1 MGGRTADAGCRNAVD
16 TSLCHGLGHVEGF
29 RPATLHQAYLA
40 LRAWGLPVSEHTT
53 LATDLAGVRERID
66 YWGEHRHEVDHEI
79 DGVVVKVDEV
89 ALQRR
94 LGSTSRAPRWAIAY
108 KYPPEE
114 AQTKLLDIRVNV
126 GRTGRITPFAFMTPV
141 KVAGSTVGQ
150 ATLHN
155 ASEIKRKGVL
165 IGDTV
170 VIRKAGDVIPE
181 VLGPVVEL
189 RDGSEREF
197 IMPTTCPE
205 CGSPLAPEKE
215 GDADI
220 RCPNARGCPGQL
232 RERVFHVASRNG
244 LDIEV
249 LGYEA
254 GVALLQ
260 AKVIADEGELFAL
273 TERDLLRTDLFRTKA
288 GELSAN
294 GKRLLVN
301 LDKAKAAPLWRV
313 LLSLLA
319 EASSSRAGLGYEV
332 IVSRLDDEANIA
344 PWLRAAHRY
353 GAKVKW
359 AEVDI
364 ETGELPTWQWE
375 SLISKSTRLV
385 AVNSAS
391 GTLGGVTDLRAM
403 TKLVHDVGALVVVDH
418 SAAAPYRLLDI
429 RETDAD
435 VVTVN
440 AHAWGGP
447 PIGAMVFRDPS
458 VMNSFGSVS
467 TNPYATGPARLEIGV
482 HQFGLLAG
490 VVASIEYLAALDE
503 SARGS
508 RRERLAVS
516 MQSADAYLNRVF
528 DYLMVSLRSL
538 PLVMLIGRP
547 EAQIP
552 VVSFAV
558 HKVPADR
565 VVQRLADNG
574 ILAIA
579 NTGSRVLDV
588 LGVNDVGGGVVNE
601 EVAPWLDLVRK
612 LGVLAGVLS
621 DELPVSLSV
630 QVRGELAAEE
640 VEVLRLS
647 ALRGLF
653 SAVIEDAVTF
663 VNAPALA
670 AERGVTAEICKASES
685 PNHRSVVDV
694 RAVGADGSVVTVSG
708 TLYGPQLSQKIV
720 QINGRHFD
728 LRAQG
733 INLIIHYVDRPGA
746 LGKIG
751 TLLGTAGVNIQAAQ
765 LSEDA
770 EGPGATILLRLDQ
783 DVPDDVRTAIAAAVD
798 AYKLE
803 VVDLS

>member
-1 MGGRTADAGCRNAVD
+1 MAYDVARVRGLHPSLGDGWVHFDAPAGMLIPDSVATTVSTA
-16 TSLCHGLGHVEGF
+16 F
-29 RPATLHQAYLA
+29 RRSGA
-40 LRAWGLPVSEHTT
+40 
-53 LATDLAGVRERID
+53 
-66 YWGEHRHEVDHEI
+66 
-79 DGVVVKVDEV
+79 
-89 ALQRR
+89 
-94 LGSTSRAPRWAIAY
+94 
-108 KYPPEE
+108 
-114 AQTKLLDIRVNV
+114 
-126 GRTGRITPFAFMTPV
+126 
-141 KVAGSTVGQ
+141 STVG
-150 ATLHN
+150 AHPSARRSAAVLDAAREAVADLVN
-155 ASEIKRKGVL
+155 ADPGGV
-165 IGDTV
+165 
-170 VIRKAGDVIPE
+170 
-181 VLGPVVEL
+181 VLG
-189 RDGSEREF
+189 
-197 IMPTTCPE
+197 
-205 CGSPLAPEKE
+205 
-215 GDADI
+215 AD
-220 RCPNARGCPGQL
+220 RA
-232 RERVFHVASRNG
+232 
-244 LDIEV
+244 
-249 LGYEA
+249 
-254 GVALLQ
+254 
-260 AKVIADEGELFAL
+260 
-273 TERDLLRTDLFRTKA
+273 
-288 GELSAN
+288 
-294 GKRLLVN
+294 
-301 LDKAKAAPLWRV
+301 V

-447 PIGAMVFRDPS
+447 PIGAMIFRDPS

-588 LGVNDVGGGVVNE
+588 LGVNDVGGAVTVGLAHYSTMA
-601 EVAPWLDLVRK
+601 EVDQLVR
-612 LGVLAGVLS
+612 
-621 DELPVSLSV
+621 
-630 QVRGELAAEE
+630 
-640 VEVLRLS
+640 
-647 ALRGLF
+647 
-653 SAVIEDAVTF
+653 
-663 VNAPALA
+663 ALA
-670 AERGVTAEICKASES
+670 S
-685 PNHRSVVDV
+685 
-694 RAVGADGSVVTVSG
+694 
-708 TLYGPQLSQKIV
+708 
-720 QINGRHFD
+720 
-728 LRAQG
+728 
-733 INLIIHYVDRPGA
+733 
-746 LGKIG
+746 LG
-751 TLLGTAGVNIQAAQ
+751 
-765 LSEDA
+765 
-770 EGPGATILLRLDQ
+770 
-783 DVPDDVRTAIAAAVD
+783 
-798 AYKLE
+798 
-803 VVDLS
+803 

>member
-1 MGGRTADAGCRNAVD
+1 MAYDVARVRGLHPSLGDGWVHFDAPAGMLIPDSVATTVSTA
-16 TSLCHGLGHVEGF
+16 F
-29 RPATLHQAYLA
+29 RRSGA
-40 LRAWGLPVSEHTT
+40 
-53 LATDLAGVRERID
+53 
-66 YWGEHRHEVDHEI
+66 
-79 DGVVVKVDEV
+79 
-89 ALQRR
+89 
-94 LGSTSRAPRWAIAY
+94 
-108 KYPPEE
+108 
-114 AQTKLLDIRVNV
+114 
-126 GRTGRITPFAFMTPV
+126 
-141 KVAGSTVGQ
+141 STVG
-150 ATLHN
+150 AHPSARRSAAVLDAAREAVADLVN
-155 ASEIKRKGVL
+155 ADPGGV
-165 IGDTV
+165 
-170 VIRKAGDVIPE
+170 
-181 VLGPVVEL
+181 VLG
-189 RDGSEREF
+189 
-197 IMPTTCPE
+197 
-205 CGSPLAPEKE
+205 
-215 GDADI
+215 AD
-220 RCPNARGCPGQL
+220 RA
-232 RERVFHVASRNG
+232 
-244 LDIEV
+244 
-249 LGYEA
+249 
-254 GVALLQ
+254 
-260 AKVIADEGELFAL
+260 
-273 TERDLLRTDLFRTKA
+273 
-288 GELSAN
+288 
-294 GKRLLVN
+294 
-301 LDKAKAAPLWRV
+301 V

-403 TKLVHDVGALVVVDH
+403 TNLVHDVGALVVVDH

-588 LGVNDVGGGVVNE
+588 LGVNDVGGAVTVGLAHYSTMA
-601 EVAPWLDLVRK
+601 EVDQLVR
-612 LGVLAGVLS
+612 
-621 DELPVSLSV
+621 
-630 QVRGELAAEE
+630 
-640 VEVLRLS
+640 
-647 ALRGLF
+647 
-653 SAVIEDAVTF
+653 
-663 VNAPALA
+663 ALA
-670 AERGVTAEICKASES
+670 S
-685 PNHRSVVDV
+685 
-694 RAVGADGSVVTVSG
+694 
-708 TLYGPQLSQKIV
+708 
-720 QINGRHFD
+720 
-728 LRAQG
+728 
-733 INLIIHYVDRPGA
+733 
-746 LGKIG
+746 LG
-751 TLLGTAGVNIQAAQ
+751 
-765 LSEDA
+765 
-770 EGPGATILLRLDQ
+770 
-783 DVPDDVRTAIAAAVD
+783 
-798 AYKLE
+798 
-803 VVDLS
+803 

>member
-1 MGGRTADAGCRNAVD
+1 MAYDVARVRGLHPSLGDGWVHFDASAGMLIPDSVATTVSTA
-16 TSLCHGLGHVEGF
+16 F
-29 RPATLHQAYLA
+29 RRSGA
-40 LRAWGLPVSEHTT
+40 
-53 LATDLAGVRERID
+53 
-66 YWGEHRHEVDHEI
+66 
-79 DGVVVKVDEV
+79 
-89 ALQRR
+89 
-94 LGSTSRAPRWAIAY
+94 
-108 KYPPEE
+108 
-114 AQTKLLDIRVNV
+114 
-126 GRTGRITPFAFMTPV
+126 
-141 KVAGSTVGQ
+141 STVG
-150 ATLHN
+150 AHPSARRSAAVLDAAREAVADLVN
-155 ASEIKRKGVL
+155 ADPGGV
-165 IGDTV
+165 
-170 VIRKAGDVIPE
+170 
-181 VLGPVVEL
+181 VLG
-189 RDGSEREF
+189 
-197 IMPTTCPE
+197 
-205 CGSPLAPEKE
+205 
-215 GDADI
+215 AD
-220 RCPNARGCPGQL
+220 RA
-232 RERVFHVASRNG
+232 
-244 LDIEV
+244 
-249 LGYEA
+249 
-254 GVALLQ
+254 
-260 AKVIADEGELFAL
+260 
-273 TERDLLRTDLFRTKA
+273 
-288 GELSAN
+288 
-294 GKRLLVN
+294 
-301 LDKAKAAPLWRV
+301 V

-588 LGVNDVGGGVVNE
+588 LGVNDVGGAVTVGLAHYSTMA
-601 EVAPWLDLVRK
+601 EVDQLVR
-612 LGVLAGVLS
+612 
-621 DELPVSLSV
+621 
-630 QVRGELAAEE
+630 
-640 VEVLRLS
+640 
-647 ALRGLF
+647 
-653 SAVIEDAVTF
+653 
-663 VNAPALA
+663 ALA
-670 AERGVTAEICKASES
+670 S
-685 PNHRSVVDV
+685 
-694 RAVGADGSVVTVSG
+694 
-708 TLYGPQLSQKIV
+708 
-720 QINGRHFD
+720 
-728 LRAQG
+728 
-733 INLIIHYVDRPGA
+733 
-746 LGKIG
+746 LG
-751 TLLGTAGVNIQAAQ
+751 
-765 LSEDA
+765 
-770 EGPGATILLRLDQ
+770 
-783 DVPDDVRTAIAAAVD
+783 
-798 AYKLE
+798 
-803 VVDLS
+803 

>member
-1 MGGRTADAGCRNAVD
+1 MAYDVARVRGLHPSLGDGWVHFDAPAGMLIPDSVATTVSTA
-16 TSLCHGLGHVEGF
+16 F
-29 RPATLHQAYLA
+29 RRSGA
-40 LRAWGLPVSEHTT
+40 
-53 LATDLAGVRERID
+53 
-66 YWGEHRHEVDHEI
+66 
-79 DGVVVKVDEV
+79 
-89 ALQRR
+89 
-94 LGSTSRAPRWAIAY
+94 
-108 KYPPEE
+108 
-114 AQTKLLDIRVNV
+114 
-126 GRTGRITPFAFMTPV
+126 
-141 KVAGSTVGQ
+141 STVG
-150 ATLHN
+150 AHPSARRSAAVLDAAREAVADLVN
-155 ASEIKRKGVL
+155 ADPGGV
-165 IGDTV
+165 
-170 VIRKAGDVIPE
+170 
-181 VLGPVVEL
+181 VLG
-189 RDGSEREF
+189 
-197 IMPTTCPE
+197 
-205 CGSPLAPEKE
+205 
-215 GDADI
+215 AD
-220 RCPNARGCPGQL
+220 RA
-232 RERVFHVASRNG
+232 
-244 LDIEV
+244 
-249 LGYEA
+249 
-254 GVALLQ
+254 
-260 AKVIADEGELFAL
+260 
-273 TERDLLRTDLFRTKA
+273 
-288 GELSAN
+288 
-294 GKRLLVN
+294 
-301 LDKAKAAPLWRV
+301 V

-588 LGVNDVGGGVVNE
+588 LGINDVGGAVTVGLAHYSTMA
-601 EVAPWLDLVRK
+601 EVDQLVR
-612 LGVLAGVLS
+612 
-621 DELPVSLSV
+621 
-630 QVRGELAAEE
+630 
-640 VEVLRLS
+640 
-647 ALRGLF
+647 
-653 SAVIEDAVTF
+653 
-663 VNAPALA
+663 ALA
-670 AERGVTAEICKASES
+670 S
-685 PNHRSVVDV
+685 
-694 RAVGADGSVVTVSG
+694 
-708 TLYGPQLSQKIV
+708 
-720 QINGRHFD
+720 
-728 LRAQG
+728 
-733 INLIIHYVDRPGA
+733 
-746 LGKIG
+746 LG
-751 TLLGTAGVNIQAAQ
+751 
-765 LSEDA
+765 
-770 EGPGATILLRLDQ
+770 
-783 DVPDDVRTAIAAAVD
+783 
-798 AYKLE
+798 
-803 VVDLS
+803 

>member
-1 MGGRTADAGCRNAVD
+1 MAYDVARVRGLHPSLGDGWVHFDAPAGMLIPDSVATTVSTA
-16 TSLCHGLGHVEGF
+16 F
-29 RPATLHQAYLA
+29 RRSGA
-40 LRAWGLPVSEHTT
+40 
-53 LATDLAGVRERID
+53 
-66 YWGEHRHEVDHEI
+66 
-79 DGVVVKVDEV
+79 
-89 ALQRR
+89 
-94 LGSTSRAPRWAIAY
+94 
-108 KYPPEE
+108 
-114 AQTKLLDIRVNV
+114 
-126 GRTGRITPFAFMTPV
+126 
-141 KVAGSTVGQ
+141 STVG
-150 ATLHN
+150 AHPSARRSAAVLDAAREAVADLVN
-155 ASEIKRKGVL
+155 ADPGGV
-165 IGDTV
+165 
-170 VIRKAGDVIPE
+170 
-181 VLGPVVEL
+181 VLG
-189 RDGSEREF
+189 
-197 IMPTTCPE
+197 
-205 CGSPLAPEKE
+205 
-215 GDADI
+215 AD
-220 RCPNARGCPGQL
+220 RA
-232 RERVFHVASRNG
+232 
-244 LDIEV
+244 
-249 LGYEA
+249 
-254 GVALLQ
+254 
-260 AKVIADEGELFAL
+260 
-273 TERDLLRTDLFRTKA
+273 
-288 GELSAN
+288 
-294 GKRLLVN
+294 
-301 LDKAKAAPLWRV
+301 V

-467 TNPYATGPARLEIGV
+467 THPYATGPARLEIGV

-588 LGVNDVGGGVVNE
+588 LGVNDVGGAVTVGLAHYSTMA
-601 EVAPWLDLVRK
+601 EVDQLVR
-612 LGVLAGVLS
+612 
-621 DELPVSLSV
+621 
-630 QVRGELAAEE
+630 
-640 VEVLRLS
+640 
-647 ALRGLF
+647 
-653 SAVIEDAVTF
+653 
-663 VNAPALA
+663 ALA
-670 AERGVTAEICKASES
+670 S
-685 PNHRSVVDV
+685 
-694 RAVGADGSVVTVSG
+694 
-708 TLYGPQLSQKIV
+708 
-720 QINGRHFD
+720 
-728 LRAQG
+728 
-733 INLIIHYVDRPGA
+733 
-746 LGKIG
+746 LG
-751 TLLGTAGVNIQAAQ
+751 
-765 LSEDA
+765 
-770 EGPGATILLRLDQ
+770 
-783 DVPDDVRTAIAAAVD
+783 
-798 AYKLE
+798 
-803 VVDLS
+803 

>member
-1 MGGRTADAGCRNAVD
+1 MAYDVARVRGLHPSLGDGWVHFDAPAGMLIPDSVATTVSTA
-16 TSLCHGLGHVEGF
+16 F
-29 RPATLHQAYLA
+29 RRSGA
-40 LRAWGLPVSEHTT
+40 
-53 LATDLAGVRERID
+53 
-66 YWGEHRHEVDHEI
+66 
-79 DGVVVKVDEV
+79 
-89 ALQRR
+89 
-94 LGSTSRAPRWAIAY
+94 
-108 KYPPEE
+108 
-114 AQTKLLDIRVNV
+114 
-126 GRTGRITPFAFMTPV
+126 
-141 KVAGSTVGQ
+141 STVG
-150 ATLHN
+150 AHPSARRSAAVLDAAREAVADLVN
-155 ASEIKRKGVL
+155 ADPGGV
-165 IGDTV
+165 
-170 VIRKAGDVIPE
+170 
-181 VLGPVVEL
+181 VLG
-189 RDGSEREF
+189 
-197 IMPTTCPE
+197 
-205 CGSPLAPEKE
+205 
-215 GDADI
+215 AD
-220 RCPNARGCPGQL
+220 RA
-232 RERVFHVASRNG
+232 
-244 LDIEV
+244 
-249 LGYEA
+249 
-254 GVALLQ
+254 
-260 AKVIADEGELFAL
+260 
-273 TERDLLRTDLFRTKA
+273 
-288 GELSAN
+288 
-294 GKRLLVN
+294 
-301 LDKAKAAPLWRV
+301 V

-558 HKVPADR
+558 HKLPADR

-588 LGVNDVGGGVVNE
+588 LGVNDVGGAVTVGLAHYSTMA
-601 EVAPWLDLVRK
+601 EVDQLVR
-612 LGVLAGVLS
+612 
-621 DELPVSLSV
+621 
-630 QVRGELAAEE
+630 
-640 VEVLRLS
+640 
-647 ALRGLF
+647 
-653 SAVIEDAVTF
+653 
-663 VNAPALA
+663 ALA
-670 AERGVTAEICKASES
+670 S
-685 PNHRSVVDV
+685 
-694 RAVGADGSVVTVSG
+694 
-708 TLYGPQLSQKIV
+708 
-720 QINGRHFD
+720 
-728 LRAQG
+728 
-733 INLIIHYVDRPGA
+733 
-746 LGKIG
+746 LG
-751 TLLGTAGVNIQAAQ
+751 
-765 LSEDA
+765 
-770 EGPGATILLRLDQ
+770 
-783 DVPDDVRTAIAAAVD
+783 
-798 AYKLE
+798 
-803 VVDLS
+803 

>member
-1 MGGRTADAGCRNAVD
+1 MAYDVARVRGLHPSLGDGWVHFDAPAGMLTPDSVATTVSTA
-16 TSLCHGLGHVEGF
+16 F
-29 RPATLHQAYLA
+29 RRSGA
-40 LRAWGLPVSEHTT
+40 
-53 LATDLAGVRERID
+53 
-66 YWGEHRHEVDHEI
+66 
-79 DGVVVKVDEV
+79 
-89 ALQRR
+89 
-94 LGSTSRAPRWAIAY
+94 
-108 KYPPEE
+108 
-114 AQTKLLDIRVNV
+114 
-126 GRTGRITPFAFMTPV
+126 
-141 KVAGSTVGQ
+141 STVG
-150 ATLHN
+150 AHPSARRSAAVLDAAREAVADLVN
-155 ASEIKRKGVL
+155 ADPGGV
-165 IGDTV
+165 
-170 VIRKAGDVIPE
+170 
-181 VLGPVVEL
+181 VLG
-189 RDGSEREF
+189 
-197 IMPTTCPE
+197 
-205 CGSPLAPEKE
+205 
-215 GDADI
+215 AD
-220 RCPNARGCPGQL
+220 RA
-232 RERVFHVASRNG
+232 
-244 LDIEV
+244 
-249 LGYEA
+249 
-254 GVALLQ
+254 
-260 AKVIADEGELFAL
+260 
-273 TERDLLRTDLFRTKA
+273 
-288 GELSAN
+288 
-294 GKRLLVN
+294 
-301 LDKAKAAPLWRV
+301 V

-588 LGVNDVGGGVVNE
+588 LGVNDVGGAVTVGLAHYSTMA
-601 EVAPWLDLVRK
+601 EVDQLVR
-612 LGVLAGVLS
+612 
-621 DELPVSLSV
+621 
-630 QVRGELAAEE
+630 
-640 VEVLRLS
+640 
-647 ALRGLF
+647 
-653 SAVIEDAVTF
+653 
-663 VNAPALA
+663 ALA
-670 AERGVTAEICKASES
+670 S
-685 PNHRSVVDV
+685 
-694 RAVGADGSVVTVSG
+694 
-708 TLYGPQLSQKIV
+708 
-720 QINGRHFD
+720 
-728 LRAQG
+728 
-733 INLIIHYVDRPGA
+733 
-746 LGKIG
+746 LG
-751 TLLGTAGVNIQAAQ
+751 
-765 LSEDA
+765 
-770 EGPGATILLRLDQ
+770 
-783 DVPDDVRTAIAAAVD
+783 
-798 AYKLE
+798 
-803 VVDLS
+803 

>member
-1 MGGRTADAGCRNAVD
+1 MAYDVARVRGLHPSLGDGWVHFDAPAGMLIPDSVATTVSTA
-16 TSLCHGLGHVEGF
+16 F
-29 RPATLHQAYLA
+29 RRSGA
-40 LRAWGLPVSEHTT
+40 
-53 LATDLAGVRERID
+53 
-66 YWGEHRHEVDHEI
+66 
-79 DGVVVKVDEV
+79 
-89 ALQRR
+89 
-94 LGSTSRAPRWAIAY
+94 
-108 KYPPEE
+108 
-114 AQTKLLDIRVNV
+114 
-126 GRTGRITPFAFMTPV
+126 
-141 KVAGSTVGQ
+141 STVG
-150 ATLHN
+150 AHPSARRSAAVLDAAREAVADLVN
-155 ASEIKRKGVL
+155 ADPGGV
-165 IGDTV
+165 
-170 VIRKAGDVIPE
+170 
-181 VLGPVVEL
+181 VLG
-189 RDGSEREF
+189 
-197 IMPTTCPE
+197 
-205 CGSPLAPEKE
+205 
-215 GDADI
+215 AD
-220 RCPNARGCPGQL
+220 RA
-232 RERVFHVASRNG
+232 
-244 LDIEV
+244 
-249 LGYEA
+249 
-254 GVALLQ
+254 
-260 AKVIADEGELFAL
+260 
-273 TERDLLRTDLFRTKA
+273 
-288 GELSAN
+288 
-294 GKRLLVN
+294 
-301 LDKAKAAPLWRV
+301 V

-547 EAQIP
+547 EAHIP

-588 LGVNDVGGGVVNE
+588 LGVNDVGGAVTVGLAHYSTMA
-601 EVAPWLDLVRK
+601 EVDQLVR
-612 LGVLAGVLS
+612 
-621 DELPVSLSV
+621 
-630 QVRGELAAEE
+630 
-640 VEVLRLS
+640 
-647 ALRGLF
+647 
-653 SAVIEDAVTF
+653 
-663 VNAPALA
+663 ALA
-670 AERGVTAEICKASES
+670 S
-685 PNHRSVVDV
+685 
-694 RAVGADGSVVTVSG
+694 
-708 TLYGPQLSQKIV
+708 
-720 QINGRHFD
+720 
-728 LRAQG
+728 
-733 INLIIHYVDRPGA
+733 
-746 LGKIG
+746 LG
-751 TLLGTAGVNIQAAQ
+751 
-765 LSEDA
+765 
-770 EGPGATILLRLDQ
+770 
-783 DVPDDVRTAIAAAVD
+783 
-798 AYKLE
+798 
-803 VVDLS
+803 

>member
-1 MGGRTADAGCRNAVD
+1 MAYDVARVRGLHPSLGDGWVHFDAPAGMLIPDSVATTVSTA
-16 TSLCHGLGHVEGF
+16 F
-29 RPATLHQAYLA
+29 RRSGA
-40 LRAWGLPVSEHTT
+40 
-53 LATDLAGVRERID
+53 
-66 YWGEHRHEVDHEI
+66 
-79 DGVVVKVDEV
+79 
-89 ALQRR
+89 
-94 LGSTSRAPRWAIAY
+94 
-108 KYPPEE
+108 
-114 AQTKLLDIRVNV
+114 
-126 GRTGRITPFAFMTPV
+126 
-141 KVAGSTVGQ
+141 STVG
-150 ATLHN
+150 AHPSARRSAAVLDAAREAVADLVN
-155 ASEIKRKGVL
+155 ADPGGV
-165 IGDTV
+165 
-170 VIRKAGDVIPE
+170 
-181 VLGPVVEL
+181 VLG
-189 RDGSEREF
+189 
-197 IMPTTCPE
+197 
-205 CGSPLAPEKE
+205 
-215 GDADI
+215 AD
-220 RCPNARGCPGQL
+220 RA
-232 RERVFHVASRNG
+232 
-244 LDIEV
+244 
-249 LGYEA
+249 
-254 GVALLQ
+254 
-260 AKVIADEGELFAL
+260 
-273 TERDLLRTDLFRTKA
+273 
-288 GELSAN
+288 
-294 GKRLLVN
+294 
-301 LDKAKAAPLWRV
+301 V

-375 SLISKSTRLV
+375 SLISKSTRLA

-588 LGVNDVGGGVVNE
+588 LGVNDVGGAVTVGLAHYSTMA
-601 EVAPWLDLVRK
+601 EVDQLVR
-612 LGVLAGVLS
+612 
-621 DELPVSLSV
+621 
-630 QVRGELAAEE
+630 
-640 VEVLRLS
+640 
-647 ALRGLF
+647 
-653 SAVIEDAVTF
+653 
-663 VNAPALA
+663 ALA
-670 AERGVTAEICKASES
+670 S
-685 PNHRSVVDV
+685 
-694 RAVGADGSVVTVSG
+694 
-708 TLYGPQLSQKIV
+708 
-720 QINGRHFD
+720 
-728 LRAQG
+728 
-733 INLIIHYVDRPGA
+733 
-746 LGKIG
+746 LG
-751 TLLGTAGVNIQAAQ
+751 
-765 LSEDA
+765 
-770 EGPGATILLRLDQ
+770 
-783 DVPDDVRTAIAAAVD
+783 
-798 AYKLE
+798 
-803 VVDLS
+803 

>member
-1 MGGRTADAGCRNAVD
+1 MAYDVARVRGLHPSLGDGWVHFDAPAGMLIPDSVATTVSTA
-16 TSLCHGLGHVEGF
+16 F
-29 RPATLHQAYLA
+29 RRSGA
-40 LRAWGLPVSEHTT
+40 
-53 LATDLAGVRERID
+53 
-66 YWGEHRHEVDHEI
+66 
-79 DGVVVKVDEV
+79 
-89 ALQRR
+89 
-94 LGSTSRAPRWAIAY
+94 
-108 KYPPEE
+108 
-114 AQTKLLDIRVNV
+114 
-126 GRTGRITPFAFMTPV
+126 
-141 KVAGSTVGQ
+141 STVG
-150 ATLHN
+150 AHPSARRSAAVLDGAREAVADLVN
-155 ASEIKRKGVL
+155 ADPGGV
-165 IGDTV
+165 
-170 VIRKAGDVIPE
+170 
-181 VLGPVVEL
+181 VLG
-189 RDGSEREF
+189 
-197 IMPTTCPE
+197 
-205 CGSPLAPEKE
+205 
-215 GDADI
+215 AD
-220 RCPNARGCPGQL
+220 RA
-232 RERVFHVASRNG
+232 
-244 LDIEV
+244 
-249 LGYEA
+249 
-254 GVALLQ
+254 
-260 AKVIADEGELFAL
+260 
-273 TERDLLRTDLFRTKA
+273 
-288 GELSAN
+288 
-294 GKRLLVN
+294 
-301 LDKAKAAPLWRV
+301 V

-588 LGVNDVGGGVVNE
+588 LGVNDVGGAVTVGLAHYSTMA
-601 EVAPWLDLVRK
+601 EVDQLVR
-612 LGVLAGVLS
+612 
-621 DELPVSLSV
+621 
-630 QVRGELAAEE
+630 
-640 VEVLRLS
+640 
-647 ALRGLF
+647 
-653 SAVIEDAVTF
+653 
-663 VNAPALA
+663 ALA
-670 AERGVTAEICKASES
+670 S
-685 PNHRSVVDV
+685 
-694 RAVGADGSVVTVSG
+694 
-708 TLYGPQLSQKIV
+708 
-720 QINGRHFD
+720 
-728 LRAQG
+728 
-733 INLIIHYVDRPGA
+733 
-746 LGKIG
+746 LG
-751 TLLGTAGVNIQAAQ
+751 
-765 LSEDA
+765 
-770 EGPGATILLRLDQ
+770 
-783 DVPDDVRTAIAAAVD
+783 
-798 AYKLE
+798 
-803 VVDLS
+803 